1 MLNISAG
8 VMLSA
13 SFFSLLMP
21 ALKGIMILTTSN
33 LQISFGFV
41 GAMVLGMFVVGII
54 NHLLPHE
61 HEISG
66 HHGSQIQINAA
77 WLFVI
82 AISIHK
88 MPEGLAIG
96 AAYGGIN
103 LNNPESLTIGIAIQN
118 IPEGAAASNTVP
130 KMDGTA
136 TVGTEM
142 AFARGDHIHPSDT
155 SKVDKVEGKGLS
167 TNDYTNEEKSKLT
180 GIAAG
185 AQVNVIESISVNG
198 QVQSINTKG
207 VNITVPT
214 TVASLSDSGNYALKT
229 DVTNIYKYK
238 GTVASYENLPTEGNT
253 IGDVY
258 NTNDTDM
265 NYAWNGT
272 GWDAMGAIYEVEA
285 ITNQKID
292 EIFAS

>member
-1 MLNISAG
+1 MPFLDENG
-8 VMLSA
+8 
-13 SFFSLLMP
+13 LLYV
-21 ALKGIMILTTSN
+21 KNKI
-33 LQISFGFV
+33 
-41 GAMVLGMFVVGII
+41 
-54 NHLLPHE
+54 
-61 HEISG
+61 
-66 HHGSQIQINAA
+66 
-77 WLFVI
+77 
-82 AISIHK
+82 
-88 MPEGLAIG
+88 EGLLIKKVDKVDGKQLSTNDYTNEEKSKLA
-96 AAYGGIN
+96 
-103 LNNPESLTIGIAIQN
+103 GIAAGAEANVNADWNAESGPQQILNKPTIPSSTSQLVN
-118 IPEGAAASNTVP
+118 DSNFITSSDIPEGAAASNTVP
-130 KMDGTA
+130 KMDGIA
-136 TVGTEM
+136 TVGTEL

-238 GTVASYENLPTEGNT
+238 GTVASYENLPSEGNK